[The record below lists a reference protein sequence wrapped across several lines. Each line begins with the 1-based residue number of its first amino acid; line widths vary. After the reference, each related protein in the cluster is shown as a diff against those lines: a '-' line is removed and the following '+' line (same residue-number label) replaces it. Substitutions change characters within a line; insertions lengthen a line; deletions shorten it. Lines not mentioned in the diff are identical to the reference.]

1 MGGENH
7 YSPELNSDTFQS
19 KQHDKAAGSI
29 LLRKDSN
36 VSLLDLCLFAFDLL
50 ISRLRHVSEPTC
62 PVSIP
67 DNDEYALF
75 VTWNKTNRDV
85 ERAQLRGC
93 IGTLTPLNLRRAIH
107 TYTLASAFRD
117 KRFPPICSEELE
129 NLSVS
134 VSLLYDFLTGRDVYD
149 WQVGVHGVIIDFLD
163 KGSAYSATYL
173 PEVCLEQGW
182 TKEQCISSLIRK
194 SGYRNTISENLL
206 KTVRLT
212 RYSSKKYSLSYSEY
226 LHHRKKCT

>member
-1 MGGENH
+1 MGGENR
-7 YSPELNSDTFQS
+7 YAPELNCDTSQCR
-19 KQHDKAAGSI
+19 KQDNGPENI

-62 PVSIP
+62 PASVP
-67 DNDEYALF
+67 DIDEYALF
-75 VTWNKTNRDV
+75 VTWNKTNREG
-85 ERAQLRGC
+85 ERTQLRGC

-117 KRFPPICSEELE
+117 RRFPPICYEELE
-129 NLSVS
+129 SLSVS
-134 VSLLYDFLTGRDVYD
+134 VSILHNFLTGSDVYD

-194 SGYRNTISENLL
+194 SGYRNTISESLL
-206 KTVRLT
+206 KTIRLT

-226 LHHRKKCT
+226 LHHRNT

>member
-1 MGGENH
+1 MGGENR
-7 YSPELNSDTFQS
+7 YAPELNCDTSQCR
-19 KQHDKAAGSI
+19 KQDNGPENI

-62 PVSIP
+62 PASVP
-67 DNDEYALF
+67 DIDEYALF
-75 VTWNKTNRDV
+75 VTWNKTNREG
-85 ERAQLRGC
+85 ERTQLRGC

-117 KRFPPICSEELE
+117 RRFPPICYEELE
-129 NLSVS
+129 SLSVS
-134 VSLLYDFLTGRDVYD
+134 VSILHNFLTGSDVYD
-149 WQVGVHGVIIDFLD
+149 C
-163 KGSAYSATYL
+163 ATYL

-194 SGYRNTISENLL
+194 SGYRNTISESLL
-206 KTVRLT
+206 KTIRLT
-212 RYSSKKYSLSYSEY
+212 RYSRVIFSFCFWKGVVESHFFESAKLQLDILLFSVI
-226 LHHRKKCT
+226 